1 MGTAGWQNH
10 CLHRKCLFFQGEG
23 LYFRAMNRDTDS
35 PLDEQ
40 FWTNRYQQ
48 GQTGWD
54 IGYPSVPLQE
64 YINQLSNKELNI
76 LIPGCGNAWEAAYL
90 LEKGFTHVTVLDIS
104 AELVSRIKERFAGQ
118 PVKIIHQDFFQHDEQ
133 YDLILEQTFF
143 CALDPS
149 LRPAYVQQMHSLLKP
164 GGKLAGILFNR
175 FFEGGPPFGGNKEEY
190 ELLFSPLFSIKK
202 MELCYNSIP
211 PRRDT
216 ELFFILQKN
225 Y

>member
-23 LYFRAMNRDTDS
+23 QYFRAMNRDTNS
-35 PLDEQ
+35 PLNEQ

-64 YINQLSNKELNI
+64 YINQLGNKELKI

-118 PVKIIHQDFFQHDEQ
+118 PIRILQQDFFEHDEQ

-143 CALDPS
+143 CALDPL
-149 LRPAYVQQMHSLLKP
+149 LRPAYVQQIHSLLKP
-164 GGKLAGILFNR
+164 GGKLAGVLFNR
-175 FFEGGPPFGGNKEEY
+175 FFEGGPPFGGSKEEY

-216 ELFFILQKN
+216 ELFFIFQKN
-225 Y
+225 N

>member
-1 MGTAGWQNH
+1 M
-10 CLHRKCLFFQGEG
+10 LFYQRLF
-23 LYFRAMNRDTDS
+23 YFRQMNTADS
-35 PLDEQ
+35 LFNEQ
-40 FWTNRYQQ
+40 FWTNRYLH

-54 IGYPSVPLQE
+54 IGHLSAALQE
-64 YINQLSNKELNI
+64 YISQLNSKELKI
-76 LIPGCGNAWEAAYL
+76 FIPGCGNAYEAAYL
-90 LEKGFTHVTVLDIS
+90 QEKKFTNVTLLDIS
-104 AELVSRIKERFAGQ
+104 EELVNRIKERFTGQ
-118 PVKIIHQDFFQHDEQ
+118 PIRIIHQDFFEHDGQ

-149 LRPAYVQQMHSLLKP
+149 LRPAYVQKMYSLLKP
-164 GGKLAGILFNR
+164 GGKLVGVLFNR

-190 ELLFSPLFSIKK
+190 ESLFSPLFSIKK

-225 Y
+225 H